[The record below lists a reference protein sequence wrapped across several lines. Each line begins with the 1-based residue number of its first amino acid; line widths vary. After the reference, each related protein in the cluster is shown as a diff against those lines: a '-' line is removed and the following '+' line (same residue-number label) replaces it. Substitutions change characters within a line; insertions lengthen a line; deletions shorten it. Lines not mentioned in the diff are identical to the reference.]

1 MKKIA
6 ILGST
11 GSIGTQSLEVIR
23 SQPDMEA
30 TVLAA
35 GSNVELLEKQI
46 REFHPK
52 LVCVYKEDAA
62 KLLKQAVSDLDV
74 TIVSG
79 MDGLIE
85 AAAFPETQI
94 VVTAVVGMIG
104 IRPTIAAIKAGK
116 DIALANKETLVTAGH
131 LIIPMIKQYGV
142 RLLPVDSEHS
152 AIFQSLMGSS
162 PEGSTGHKI
171 DKILLTASGGPFRGW
186 TKEQMKNI
194 RPEDALKHPNWVMGR
209 KITIVKQ
216 SAQTI
221 LVDVENVEEKDFTD
235 LVVEYT
241 GKVADGYV
249 AGLSSMSTDEV
260 TVKAP
265 TSIIDKIKKVAVRC
279 SLDGTTTNIS
289 KKCPVILY
297 DKNDKEIKS
306 DEIELSDK
314 KIRVNVNVLRA
325 KQVPISTI
333 NKDELGKPADGYVVD
348 DVILSSD
355 SITVYGSEESLDS
368 IESLDIQDDIDVSDA
383 KGDVTQNID
392 VTGKLPKGLSVSGES
407 TITVKVLIKKLI
419 TRTFEYDA
427 SEVSLND
434 LSSNLDVQLVTKK
447 VKVTLQGEVEVISQL
462 TKDDIAIS
470 ADLGKVKEG
479 TTTVHVDV
487 AVPDNTTLMNNVTI
501 KIKAKAK

>member
-1 MKKIA
+1 MKKMLTKLKMSLTNNIGLKFLAVLIA
-6 ILGST
+6 LVLWLAIVNVNDPEKTITVSNIPISVTNESAITSRDMVYNVKSEQYLNITVSGKR
-11 GSIGTQSLEVIR
+11 SIVSNLSAEDFRATASLK
-23 SQPDMEA
+23 
-30 TVLAA
+30 
-35 GSNVELLEKQI
+35 ELSKVNSI
-46 REFHPK
+46 P
-52 LVCVYKEDAA
+52 V
-62 KLLKQAVSDLDV
+62 DV
-74 TIVSG
+74 TTKN
-79 MDGLIE
+79 
-85 AAAFPETQI
+85 A
-94 VVTAVVGMIG
+94 
-104 IRPTIAAIKAGK
+104 
-116 DIALANKETLVTAGH
+116 
-131 LIIPMIKQYGV
+131 
-142 RLLPVDSEHS
+142 
-152 AIFQSLMGSS
+152 SL
-162 PEGSTGHKI
+162 
-171 DKILLTASGGPFRGW
+171 
-186 TKEQMKNI
+186 
-194 RPEDALKHPNWVMGR
+194 GR

-279 SLDGTTTNIS
+279 SLDGTNTNIS

-333 NKDELGKPADGYVVD
+333 NKDKLGKPADGYVVD

-407 TITVKVLIKKLI
+407 TITVKVVIKKLI

-434 LSSNLDVQLVTKK
+434 LTSDLDVQLVTKK
-447 VKVTLQGEVEVISQL
+447 VKVTLQGEEEVISQL
-462 TKDDIAIS
+462 TKDDMAIS

>member
-1 MKKIA
+1 MKKMLTKLKMSLTNNIGLKFLAVLIA
-6 ILGST
+6 LVLWLAIVNVNDPEKTITVSNIPISVTNESAITSRDMVYNVKSEQYLNITVSGKR
-11 GSIGTQSLEVIR
+11 SIVSNLSAEDFRATASLK
-23 SQPDMEA
+23 
-30 TVLAA
+30 
-35 GSNVELLEKQI
+35 ELSKVNSI
-46 REFHPK
+46 P
-52 LVCVYKEDAA
+52 V
-62 KLLKQAVSDLDV
+62 DV
-74 TIVSG
+74 TTKN
-79 MDGLIE
+79 
-85 AAAFPETQI
+85 A
-94 VVTAVVGMIG
+94 
-104 IRPTIAAIKAGK
+104 
-116 DIALANKETLVTAGH
+116 
-131 LIIPMIKQYGV
+131 
-142 RLLPVDSEHS
+142 
-152 AIFQSLMGSS
+152 SL
-162 PEGSTGHKI
+162 
-171 DKILLTASGGPFRGW
+171 
-186 TKEQMKNI
+186 
-194 RPEDALKHPNWVMGR
+194 GR

-279 SLDGTTTNIS
+279 SLDGTNTNIS

-297 DKNDKEIKS
+297 DKNDKEIKL

-434 LSSNLDVQLVTKK
+434 LSSDLDVQLVTKK
-447 VKVTLQGEVEVISQL
+447 VKVTLQGEEEVISQL
-462 TKDDIAIS
+462 TKDDMAIS

>member
-1 MKKIA
+1 MKKMLTKLKMSLTNNIGLKFLAVLIA
-6 ILGST
+6 LVLWLAIVNVNDPEKTITVSNIPISVTNESAITSRDMVYNVKSEQYLNITVSGK
-11 GSIGTQSLEVIR
+11 R
-23 SQPDMEA
+23 S
-30 TVLAA
+30 
-35 GSNVELLEKQI
+35 
-46 REFHPK
+46 
-52 LVCVYKEDAA
+52 
-62 KLLKQAVSDLDV
+62 
-74 TIVSG
+74 IVSN
-79 MDGLIE
+79 L
-85 AAAFPETQI
+85 
-94 VVTAVVGMIG
+94 
-104 IRPTIAAIKAGK
+104 
-116 DIALANKETLVTAGH
+116 
-131 LIIPMIKQYGV
+131 
-142 RLLPVDSEHS
+142 S
-152 AIFQSLMGSS
+152 AEDFRA
-162 PEGSTGHKI
+162 
-171 DKILLTASGGPFRGW
+171 TASL
-186 TKEQMKNI
+186 KELSKVNSI
-194 RPEDALKHPNWVMGR
+194 PNWVMGR

-279 SLDGTTTNIS
+279 SLDGTNTNIS

-434 LSSNLDVQLVTKK
+434 LSSDLDVQLVTKK
-447 VKVTLQGEVEVISQL
+447 VKVTLQGEEEVISQL

>member
-1 MKKIA
+1 MKKMLTKLKMSLTNNIGLKFLAVLIA
-6 ILGST
+6 LVLWLAIVNVNDPEKTITVSNIPISVTNESAITSRDMVYNVKSEQYLNITVSGKR
-11 GSIGTQSLEVIR
+11 SIVSNLSAEDFRATASLK
-23 SQPDMEA
+23 
-30 TVLAA
+30 
-35 GSNVELLEKQI
+35 ELSKVNSI
-46 REFHPK
+46 P
-52 LVCVYKEDAA
+52 V
-62 KLLKQAVSDLDV
+62 DV
-74 TIVSG
+74 TTKN
-79 MDGLIE
+79 
-85 AAAFPETQI
+85 A
-94 VVTAVVGMIG
+94 
-104 IRPTIAAIKAGK
+104 
-116 DIALANKETLVTAGH
+116 
-131 LIIPMIKQYGV
+131 
-142 RLLPVDSEHS
+142 
-152 AIFQSLMGSS
+152 SL
-162 PEGSTGHKI
+162 
-171 DKILLTASGGPFRGW
+171 
-186 TKEQMKNI
+186 
-194 RPEDALKHPNWVMGR
+194 GR

-279 SLDGTTTNIS
+279 SLDGTNTNIS

-306 DEIELSDK
+306 DEIELSYK

-434 LSSNLDVQLVTKK
+434 LSSDLDVQLVTKK
-447 VKVTLQGEVEVISQL
+447 VKVTLQGEEEVISQL
-462 TKDDIAIS
+462 TKDDMAIS

>member
-1 MKKIA
+1 MKKMLTKLKMSLTNNIGLKFLAVLIA
-6 ILGST
+6 LVLWLAIVNVNDPEKTITVSNIPISVTNESAITSRDMVYNVKSEQYLNITVSGKR
-11 GSIGTQSLEVIR
+11 SIVSNLSAEDFRATASLK
-23 SQPDMEA
+23 
-30 TVLAA
+30 
-35 GSNVELLEKQI
+35 ELSKVNSI
-46 REFHPK
+46 P
-52 LVCVYKEDAA
+52 V
-62 KLLKQAVSDLDV
+62 DV
-74 TIVSG
+74 TTKN
-79 MDGLIE
+79 
-85 AAAFPETQI
+85 A
-94 VVTAVVGMIG
+94 
-104 IRPTIAAIKAGK
+104 
-116 DIALANKETLVTAGH
+116 
-131 LIIPMIKQYGV
+131 
-142 RLLPVDSEHS
+142 
-152 AIFQSLMGSS
+152 SL
-162 PEGSTGHKI
+162 
-171 DKILLTASGGPFRGW
+171 
-186 TKEQMKNI
+186 
-194 RPEDALKHPNWVMGR
+194 GR

-216 SAQTI
+216 SDQTI

-279 SLDGTTTNIS
+279 SLDGTNTNIS

-434 LSSNLDVQLVTKK
+434 LSSDLDVQLVTKK
-447 VKVTLQGEVEVISQL
+447 VKVTLQGEEEVISQL

>member
-1 MKKIA
+1 MKKMLTKLKMSLTNNIGLKFLAVLIA
-6 ILGST
+6 LVLWLAIVNVNDPEKTITVSNIPISVTNESAITSRDMVYNVKSEQYLNITVSGKR
-11 GSIGTQSLEVIR
+11 SIVSNLSAEDFRATASLK
-23 SQPDMEA
+23 
-30 TVLAA
+30 
-35 GSNVELLEKQI
+35 ELSKVNSI
-46 REFHPK
+46 P
-52 LVCVYKEDAA
+52 V
-62 KLLKQAVSDLDV
+62 DV
-74 TIVSG
+74 TTKN
-79 MDGLIE
+79 
-85 AAAFPETQI
+85 A
-94 VVTAVVGMIG
+94 
-104 IRPTIAAIKAGK
+104 
-116 DIALANKETLVTAGH
+116 
-131 LIIPMIKQYGV
+131 
-142 RLLPVDSEHS
+142 
-152 AIFQSLMGSS
+152 SL
-162 PEGSTGHKI
+162 
-171 DKILLTASGGPFRGW
+171 
-186 TKEQMKNI
+186 
-194 RPEDALKHPNWVMGR
+194 GR

-392 VTGKLPKGLSVSGES
+392 VTGKLPKGLSVSVES

-447 VKVTLQGEVEVISQL
+447 VKVTLQGEEEVISQL

>member
-1 MKKIA
+1 MKKMLTKLKMSLTNNIGLKFLAVLIA
-6 ILGST
+6 LVLWLAIVNVNDPEKTITVSNIPISVTNESAITSRDMVYNVKSEQYLNITVSGKR
-11 GSIGTQSLEVIR
+11 SIVSNLSAEDFRATASLK
-23 SQPDMEA
+23 
-30 TVLAA
+30 
-35 GSNVELLEKQI
+35 ELSKVNSI
-46 REFHPK
+46 P
-52 LVCVYKEDAA
+52 V
-62 KLLKQAVSDLDV
+62 DV
-74 TIVSG
+74 TTKN
-79 MDGLIE
+79 
-85 AAAFPETQI
+85 A
-94 VVTAVVGMIG
+94 
-104 IRPTIAAIKAGK
+104 
-116 DIALANKETLVTAGH
+116 
-131 LIIPMIKQYGV
+131 
-142 RLLPVDSEHS
+142 
-152 AIFQSLMGSS
+152 SL
-162 PEGSTGHKI
+162 
-171 DKILLTASGGPFRGW
+171 
-186 TKEQMKNI
+186 
-194 RPEDALKHPNWVMGR
+194 GR

-279 SLDGTTTNIS
+279 SLDGTNTNIS

-434 LSSNLDVQLVTKK
+434 LSSDLDVQLVTKK
-447 VKVTLQGEVEVISQL
+447 VKVTLQGEEEVISQL
-462 TKDDIAIS
+462 TKDDMAIS

-487 AVPDNTTLMNNVTI
+487 AVPDNTTLMNNVKI

>member
-1 MKKIA
+1 MKKMLTKLKMSLTNNIGLKFLAVLIA
-6 ILGST
+6 LVLWLAIVNVNDPEKTITVSNIPISVTNESAITSRDMVYNVKSEQYLNITVSGKR
-11 GSIGTQSLEVIR
+11 SIVSNLSAEDFRATASLK
-23 SQPDMEA
+23 
-30 TVLAA
+30 
-35 GSNVELLEKQI
+35 ELSKVNSI
-46 REFHPK
+46 P
-52 LVCVYKEDAA
+52 V
-62 KLLKQAVSDLDV
+62 DV
-74 TIVSG
+74 TTKN
-79 MDGLIE
+79 
-85 AAAFPETQI
+85 A
-94 VVTAVVGMIG
+94 
-104 IRPTIAAIKAGK
+104 
-116 DIALANKETLVTAGH
+116 
-131 LIIPMIKQYGV
+131 
-142 RLLPVDSEHS
+142 
-152 AIFQSLMGSS
+152 SL
-162 PEGSTGHKI
+162 
-171 DKILLTASGGPFRGW
+171 
-186 TKEQMKNI
+186 
-194 RPEDALKHPNWVMGR
+194 GR

-279 SLDGTTTNIS
+279 SLDGTNTNIS

-333 NKDELGKPADGYVVD
+333 NKDELGQPADGYVVD

-434 LSSNLDVQLVTKK
+434 LSSDLDVQLVTKK
-447 VKVTLQGEVEVISQL
+447 VKVTLQGEEEVISQL
-462 TKDDIAIS
+462 TKDDMAIS

>member
-1 MKKIA
+1 MKKMLTKLKMSLTNNIGLKFLAVLIA
-6 ILGST
+6 LVLWLAIVNVNDPEKTITVSNIPISVTNESAITSRDMVYNVKSEQYLNITVSGKR
-11 GSIGTQSLEVIR
+11 SIVSNLSAEDFRATASLK
-23 SQPDMEA
+23 
-30 TVLAA
+30 
-35 GSNVELLEKQI
+35 ELSKVNSI
-46 REFHPK
+46 P
-52 LVCVYKEDAA
+52 V
-62 KLLKQAVSDLDV
+62 DV
-74 TIVSG
+74 TTKN
-79 MDGLIE
+79 
-85 AAAFPETQI
+85 A
-94 VVTAVVGMIG
+94 
-104 IRPTIAAIKAGK
+104 
-116 DIALANKETLVTAGH
+116 
-131 LIIPMIKQYGV
+131 
-142 RLLPVDSEHS
+142 
-152 AIFQSLMGSS
+152 SL
-162 PEGSTGHKI
+162 
-171 DKILLTASGGPFRGW
+171 
-186 TKEQMKNI
+186 
-194 RPEDALKHPNWVMGR
+194 GR

-279 SLDGTTTNIS
+279 SLDGTNTNIS

-333 NKDELGKPADGYVVD
+333 NKDKLGKPADGYVVD

-407 TITVKVLIKKLI
+407 TITVKVVIKKLI

-447 VKVTLQGEVEVISQL
+447 VKVTLQGEEEVISQL
-462 TKDDIAIS
+462 TKDDMVIS

>member
-1 MKKIA
+1 MKKMLTKLKMSLTNNIGLKFLAVLIA
-6 ILGST
+6 LVLWLAIVNVNDPEKTITVSNIPISVTNESAITSRDMVYNVKSEQYLNITVSGKR
-11 GSIGTQSLEVIR
+11 SIVSNLSAEDFRATASLK
-23 SQPDMEA
+23 
-30 TVLAA
+30 
-35 GSNVELLEKQI
+35 ELSKVNSI
-46 REFHPK
+46 P
-52 LVCVYKEDAA
+52 V
-62 KLLKQAVSDLDV
+62 DV
-74 TIVSG
+74 TTKN
-79 MDGLIE
+79 
-85 AAAFPETQI
+85 A
-94 VVTAVVGMIG
+94 
-104 IRPTIAAIKAGK
+104 
-116 DIALANKETLVTAGH
+116 
-131 LIIPMIKQYGV
+131 
-142 RLLPVDSEHS
+142 
-152 AIFQSLMGSS
+152 SL
-162 PEGSTGHKI
+162 
-171 DKILLTASGGPFRGW
+171 
-186 TKEQMKNI
+186 
-194 RPEDALKHPNWVMGR
+194 GR

-279 SLDGTTTNIS
+279 SLDGTNTNIS

-333 NKDELGKPADGYVVD
+333 NKDKLGKPADGYVVD

-407 TITVKVLIKKLI
+407 TITVKVVIKKLI

-434 LSSNLDVQLVTKK
+434 LSSDLDVQLVTKK
-447 VKVTLQGEVEVISQL
+447 VKVTLQGEEEVISQL
-462 TKDDIAIS
+462 TKDDMAIS

>member
-1 MKKIA
+1 MKKMLTKLKMSLTNNIGLKFLAVLIA
-6 ILGST
+6 LVLWLAIVNVNDPEKTITVSNIPISVTNESAIKSRDMVYNVKSEQYLNITVSGKR
-11 GSIGTQSLEVIR
+11 SIVSNLSAEDFRATASLK
-23 SQPDMEA
+23 
-30 TVLAA
+30 
-35 GSNVELLEKQI
+35 ELSKVNSI
-46 REFHPK
+46 P
-52 LVCVYKEDAA
+52 V
-62 KLLKQAVSDLDV
+62 DV
-74 TIVSG
+74 TTKN
-79 MDGLIE
+79 
-85 AAAFPETQI
+85 A
-94 VVTAVVGMIG
+94 
-104 IRPTIAAIKAGK
+104 
-116 DIALANKETLVTAGH
+116 
-131 LIIPMIKQYGV
+131 
-142 RLLPVDSEHS
+142 
-152 AIFQSLMGSS
+152 SL
-162 PEGSTGHKI
+162 
-171 DKILLTASGGPFRGW
+171 
-186 TKEQMKNI
+186 
-194 RPEDALKHPNWVMGR
+194 GR

-279 SLDGTTTNIS
+279 SLDGTNTNIS

-434 LSSNLDVQLVTKK
+434 LSSDLDVQLVTKK
-447 VKVTLQGEVEVISQL
+447 VKVTLQGEEEVISQL
-462 TKDDIAIS
+462 TKDDMAIS

>member
-1 MKKIA
+1 MKKMLTKLKMSLTNNIGLKFLAVLIA
-6 ILGST
+6 LVLWLAIVNVNDPEKTITVSNIPISVTNESAITSRDMVYNVKSEQYLNITVSGKR
-11 GSIGTQSLEVIR
+11 SIVSNLSAEDFRATASLK
-23 SQPDMEA
+23 
-30 TVLAA
+30 
-35 GSNVELLEKQI
+35 ELSKVNSI
-46 REFHPK
+46 P
-52 LVCVYKEDAA
+52 V
-62 KLLKQAVSDLDV
+62 DV
-74 TIVSG
+74 TTKN
-79 MDGLIE
+79 
-85 AAAFPETQI
+85 A
-94 VVTAVVGMIG
+94 
-104 IRPTIAAIKAGK
+104 
-116 DIALANKETLVTAGH
+116 
-131 LIIPMIKQYGV
+131 
-142 RLLPVDSEHS
+142 
-152 AIFQSLMGSS
+152 SL
-162 PEGSTGHKI
+162 
-171 DKILLTASGGPFRGW
+171 
-186 TKEQMKNI
+186 
-194 RPEDALKHPNWVMGR
+194 GR

-279 SLDGTTTNIS
+279 SLDGTNTNIS

-314 KIRVNVNVLRA
+314 EIRVNVNVLRA

-447 VKVTLQGEVEVISQL
+447 VKVTLQGEEEVISQL
-462 TKDDIAIS
+462 TKDDMAIS

>member
-1 MKKIA
+1 MKKMLTKLKMSLTNNISLKFLAVLIA
-6 ILGST
+6 LVLWLAIVNVNDPEKTITVSNIPISVTNESAITSRDMVYNVKSEQYLNITVSGKR
-11 GSIGTQSLEVIR
+11 SIVSNLSAEDFRATASLK
-23 SQPDMEA
+23 
-30 TVLAA
+30 
-35 GSNVELLEKQI
+35 ELSKVNSI
-46 REFHPK
+46 P
-52 LVCVYKEDAA
+52 V
-62 KLLKQAVSDLDV
+62 DV
-74 TIVSG
+74 T
-79 MDGLIE
+79 
-85 AAAFPETQI
+85 AKNA
-94 VVTAVVGMIG
+94 
-104 IRPTIAAIKAGK
+104 
-116 DIALANKETLVTAGH
+116 
-131 LIIPMIKQYGV
+131 
-142 RLLPVDSEHS
+142 
-152 AIFQSLMGSS
+152 SL
-162 PEGSTGHKI
+162 
-171 DKILLTASGGPFRGW
+171 
-186 TKEQMKNI
+186 
-194 RPEDALKHPNWVMGR
+194 GR

-221 LVDVENVEEKDFTD
+221 LVDVENLEEKDFTD

-279 SLDGTTTNIS
+279 SLDGTNTNIS

-333 NKDELGKPADGYVVD
+333 NKDKLGKPADGYVVD

-407 TITVKVLIKKLI
+407 TITVKVVIKKLI

-434 LSSNLDVQLVTKK
+434 LTSDLDVQLVTKK
-447 VKVTLQGEVEVISQL
+447 VKVTLQGEEEVISQL
-462 TKDDIAIS
+462 TKDDMAIS

>member
-1 MKKIA
+1 MKKMLTKLKMSLTNNIGLKFLAVLIA
-6 ILGST
+6 LVLWLEIVNVNDPEKTITVSNIPISVTNESAITSRDMVYNVKSEQYLNITVSGKR
-11 GSIGTQSLEVIR
+11 SIVSNLSAEDFRATASLK
-23 SQPDMEA
+23 
-30 TVLAA
+30 
-35 GSNVELLEKQI
+35 ELSKVNSI
-46 REFHPK
+46 P
-52 LVCVYKEDAA
+52 V
-62 KLLKQAVSDLDV
+62 DV
-74 TIVSG
+74 TTKN
-79 MDGLIE
+79 
-85 AAAFPETQI
+85 A
-94 VVTAVVGMIG
+94 
-104 IRPTIAAIKAGK
+104 
-116 DIALANKETLVTAGH
+116 
-131 LIIPMIKQYGV
+131 
-142 RLLPVDSEHS
+142 
-152 AIFQSLMGSS
+152 SL
-162 PEGSTGHKI
+162 
-171 DKILLTASGGPFRGW
+171 
-186 TKEQMKNI
+186 
-194 RPEDALKHPNWVMGR
+194 GR

-279 SLDGTTTNIS
+279 SLDGTNTNIS

-434 LSSNLDVQLVTKK
+434 LSSDLDVQLVTKK
-447 VKVTLQGEVEVISQL
+447 VKVTLQGEEEVISQL
-462 TKDDIAIS
+462 TKDDMAIS

>member
-1 MKKIA
+1 MKKMLTKLKMSLTNNIGLKFLAVLIA
-6 ILGST
+6 LVLWLAIVNVNDPEKTITVSNIPISVTNESAITSRDMVYNVKSEQYLNITVSGKR
-11 GSIGTQSLEVIR
+11 SIV
-23 SQPDMEA
+23 
-30 TVLAA
+30 
-35 GSNVELLEKQI
+35 SNLSSEDFSDTAYLK
-46 REFHPK
+46 EFSKVNSIP
-52 LVCVYKEDAA
+52 V
-62 KLLKQAVSDLDV
+62 DV
-74 TIVSG
+74 T
-79 MDGLIE
+79 
-85 AAAFPETQI
+85 AKNA
-94 VVTAVVGMIG
+94 
-104 IRPTIAAIKAGK
+104 
-116 DIALANKETLVTAGH
+116 
-131 LIIPMIKQYGV
+131 
-142 RLLPVDSEHS
+142 
-152 AIFQSLMGSS
+152 SL
-162 PEGSTGHKI
+162 
-171 DKILLTASGGPFRGW
+171 
-186 TKEQMKNI
+186 
-194 RPEDALKHPNWVMGR
+194 GR

-221 LVDVENVEEKDFTD
+221 LVDVENLEEKDFTD

-279 SLDGTTTNIS
+279 SLDGTNTNIS

-297 DKNDKEIKS
+297 DKNNKEIKS

-434 LSSNLDVQLVTKK
+434 LSSDLDVQLVTKK
-447 VKVTLQGEVEVISQL
+447 VKVTLQGEEEVISQL
-462 TKDDIAIS
+462 TKDDMAIS

>member
-1 MKKIA
+1 MKKMLTKLKMSLTNNIGLKFLAVLIA
-6 ILGST
+6 LVLWLAIVNVNDPEKTITVSNIPISVTNESAITSRDMVYNVKSEQYLNITVSGKR
-11 GSIGTQSLEVIR
+11 SIVSNLSAEDFRATASLK
-23 SQPDMEA
+23 
-30 TVLAA
+30 
-35 GSNVELLEKQI
+35 ELSKVNSI
-46 REFHPK
+46 P
-52 LVCVYKEDAA
+52 V
-62 KLLKQAVSDLDV
+62 DV
-74 TIVSG
+74 TTKN
-79 MDGLIE
+79 
-85 AAAFPETQI
+85 A
-94 VVTAVVGMIG
+94 
-104 IRPTIAAIKAGK
+104 
-116 DIALANKETLVTAGH
+116 
-131 LIIPMIKQYGV
+131 
-142 RLLPVDSEHS
+142 
-152 AIFQSLMGSS
+152 SL
-162 PEGSTGHKI
+162 
-171 DKILLTASGGPFRGW
+171 
-186 TKEQMKNI
+186 
-194 RPEDALKHPNWVMGR
+194 GR

-249 AGLSSMSTDEV
+249 AGLSSMSTGEV

-279 SLDGTTTNIS
+279 SLDGTNTNIS

-447 VKVTLQGEVEVISQL
+447 VKVTLQGEEEVISQL
-462 TKDDIAIS
+462 TKDDMAIS

>member
-1 MKKIA
+1 MKKMLTKLKMSLTNNIGLKFLAVLIA
-6 ILGST
+6 LVLWLAIVNVNDPEKTITVSNIPISVTNESAITSRDMVYNVKSEQYLNITVSGKR
-11 GSIGTQSLEVIR
+11 SIVSNLSAEDFRATASLK
-23 SQPDMEA
+23 
-30 TVLAA
+30 
-35 GSNVELLEKQI
+35 ELSKVNSI
-46 REFHPK
+46 P
-52 LVCVYKEDAA
+52 V
-62 KLLKQAVSDLDV
+62 DV
-74 TIVSG
+74 TTKN
-79 MDGLIE
+79 
-85 AAAFPETQI
+85 A
-94 VVTAVVGMIG
+94 
-104 IRPTIAAIKAGK
+104 
-116 DIALANKETLVTAGH
+116 
-131 LIIPMIKQYGV
+131 
-142 RLLPVDSEHS
+142 
-152 AIFQSLMGSS
+152 SL
-162 PEGSTGHKI
+162 
-171 DKILLTASGGPFRGW
+171 
-186 TKEQMKNI
+186 
-194 RPEDALKHPNWVMGR
+194 GR

-289 KKCPVILY
+289 QKCPVILY

-355 SITVYGSEESLDS
+355 SITVYGREESLDS

-407 TITVKVLIKKLI
+407 TITVKVVIKKLI

-434 LSSNLDVQLVTKK
+434 LSSDLDVQLVTKK
-447 VKVTLQGEVEVISQL
+447 VKVTLQGEEEVISQL
-462 TKDDIAIS
+462 TKDDMAIS

>member
-1 MKKIA
+1 MKKMLTKLKMSLTNNIGLKFLAVLIA
-6 ILGST
+6 LVLWLAIVNVNDPEKTITVSNIPISVTNESAITSRDMVYNVKSEQYLNITVSGKR
-11 GSIGTQSLEVIR
+11 SIVSNLSAEDFRATASLK
-23 SQPDMEA
+23 
-30 TVLAA
+30 
-35 GSNVELLEKQI
+35 ELSKVNSI
-46 REFHPK
+46 P
-52 LVCVYKEDAA
+52 V
-62 KLLKQAVSDLDV
+62 DV
-74 TIVSG
+74 TTKN
-79 MDGLIE
+79 
-85 AAAFPETQI
+85 A
-94 VVTAVVGMIG
+94 
-104 IRPTIAAIKAGK
+104 
-116 DIALANKETLVTAGH
+116 
-131 LIIPMIKQYGV
+131 
-142 RLLPVDSEHS
+142 
-152 AIFQSLMGSS
+152 SL
-162 PEGSTGHKI
+162 
-171 DKILLTASGGPFRGW
+171 
-186 TKEQMKNI
+186 
-194 RPEDALKHPNWVMGR
+194 GR

-265 TSIIDKIKKVAVRC
+265 TSIIDKMKKVAVRC
-279 SLDGTTTNIS
+279 SLDGTNTNIS

-333 NKDELGKPADGYVVD
+333 NKDKLGKPADGYVVD

-407 TITVKVLIKKLI
+407 TITVKVVIKKLI

-434 LSSNLDVQLVTKK
+434 LTSDLDVQLVTKK
-447 VKVTLQGEVEVISQL
+447 VKVTLQGEEEVISQL
-462 TKDDIAIS
+462 TKDDMAIS

>member
-1 MKKIA
+1 MKKMLTKLKMSLTNNIGLKFLAVLIA
-6 ILGST
+6 LVLWLAIVNVNDPEKTITVSNIPISVTNESAITSRDMVYNVKSEQYLNITVSGKR
-11 GSIGTQSLEVIR
+11 SIVSNLSAEDFRATASLK
-23 SQPDMEA
+23 
-30 TVLAA
+30 
-35 GSNVELLEKQI
+35 ELSKVNSI
-46 REFHPK
+46 P
-52 LVCVYKEDAA
+52 V
-62 KLLKQAVSDLDV
+62 DV
-74 TIVSG
+74 TTKN
-79 MDGLIE
+79 
-85 AAAFPETQI
+85 A
-94 VVTAVVGMIG
+94 
-104 IRPTIAAIKAGK
+104 
-116 DIALANKETLVTAGH
+116 
-131 LIIPMIKQYGV
+131 
-142 RLLPVDSEHS
+142 
-152 AIFQSLMGSS
+152 SL
-162 PEGSTGHKI
+162 
-171 DKILLTASGGPFRGW
+171 
-186 TKEQMKNI
+186 
-194 RPEDALKHPNWVMGR
+194 GR

-279 SLDGTTTNIS
+279 SLDGTNTNIS

-383 KGDVTQNID
+383 KGDMTQNID

-434 LSSNLDVQLVTKK
+434 LSSDLDVQLVTKK
-447 VKVTLQGEVEVISQL
+447 VKVTLQGEEEVISQL
-462 TKDDIAIS
+462 TKDDMAIS

>member
-1 MKKIA
+1 MKKMLTKLKMSLTNNIGLKFLAVLIA
-6 ILGST
+6 LVLWLAIVNVNDPEKTITVSNIPISVTNESAITSRDMVYNVKSEQYLNITVSGKR
-11 GSIGTQSLEVIR
+11 SIVSNLSAEDFRATASLK
-23 SQPDMEA
+23 
-30 TVLAA
+30 
-35 GSNVELLEKQI
+35 ELSKVNSI
-46 REFHPK
+46 P
-52 LVCVYKEDAA
+52 V
-62 KLLKQAVSDLDV
+62 DV
-74 TIVSG
+74 TTKN
-79 MDGLIE
+79 
-85 AAAFPETQI
+85 A
-94 VVTAVVGMIG
+94 
-104 IRPTIAAIKAGK
+104 
-116 DIALANKETLVTAGH
+116 
-131 LIIPMIKQYGV
+131 
-142 RLLPVDSEHS
+142 
-152 AIFQSLMGSS
+152 SL
-162 PEGSTGHKI
+162 
-171 DKILLTASGGPFRGW
+171 
-186 TKEQMKNI
+186 
-194 RPEDALKHPNWVMGR
+194 GR

-279 SLDGTTTNIS
+279 SLDGTNTNIS

-407 TITVKVLIKKLI
+407 TITVKVVIKKLI

-434 LSSNLDVQLVTKK
+434 LSSDLDVQLVTKK
-447 VKVTLQGEVEVISQL
+447 VKVTLQGEEEVISQL
-462 TKDDIAIS
+462 TKDAMAIS

>member
-1 MKKIA
+1 MKKMLTKLKMSLTNNIGLKFLAVLIA
-6 ILGST
+6 LVLWLAIVNVNDPQKTITVSNIPISVTNESAITSRDMVYNVKSEQYLNITVSGKR
-11 GSIGTQSLEVIR
+11 SIVSNLSAEDFRATASLK
-23 SQPDMEA
+23 
-30 TVLAA
+30 
-35 GSNVELLEKQI
+35 ELSKVNSI
-46 REFHPK
+46 P
-52 LVCVYKEDAA
+52 V
-62 KLLKQAVSDLDV
+62 DV
-74 TIVSG
+74 T
-79 MDGLIE
+79 
-85 AAAFPETQI
+85 AKNA
-94 VVTAVVGMIG
+94 
-104 IRPTIAAIKAGK
+104 
-116 DIALANKETLVTAGH
+116 
-131 LIIPMIKQYGV
+131 
-142 RLLPVDSEHS
+142 
-152 AIFQSLMGSS
+152 SL
-162 PEGSTGHKI
+162 
-171 DKILLTASGGPFRGW
+171 
-186 TKEQMKNI
+186 
-194 RPEDALKHPNWVMGR
+194 GR

-221 LVDVENVEEKDFTD
+221 LVDVENLEEKDFTD

-279 SLDGTTTNIS
+279 SLDGTNTNIS

-297 DKNDKEIKS
+297 DKNNKEIKS

-434 LSSNLDVQLVTKK
+434 LSSDLDVQLVTKK
-447 VKVTLQGEVEVISQL
+447 VKVTLQGEEEVISQL
-462 TKDDIAIS
+462 TKDDMAIS

>member
-1 MKKIA
+1 MKKMLTKLKMSLTNNIGLKFLAVLIA
-6 ILGST
+6 LVLWLAIVNVNDPEKTITVSNIPISVTNESAITSRDMVYNVKSEQYLNITVSGKR
-11 GSIGTQSLEVIR
+11 SIVSNLSAEDFRATASLK
-23 SQPDMEA
+23 
-30 TVLAA
+30 
-35 GSNVELLEKQI
+35 ELSKVNSI
-46 REFHPK
+46 P
-52 LVCVYKEDAA
+52 V
-62 KLLKQAVSDLDV
+62 DV
-74 TIVSG
+74 TTKN
-79 MDGLIE
+79 
-85 AAAFPETQI
+85 A
-94 VVTAVVGMIG
+94 
-104 IRPTIAAIKAGK
+104 
-116 DIALANKETLVTAGH
+116 
-131 LIIPMIKQYGV
+131 
-142 RLLPVDSEHS
+142 
-152 AIFQSLMGSS
+152 SL
-162 PEGSTGHKI
+162 
-171 DKILLTASGGPFRGW
+171 
-186 TKEQMKNI
+186 
-194 RPEDALKHPNWVMGR
+194 GR

-279 SLDGTTTNIS
+279 SLDGTNTNIS

-368 IESLDIQDDIDVSDA
+368 IGSLDIQDDIDVSDA

-434 LSSNLDVQLVTKK
+434 LSSDLDVQLVTKK
-447 VKVTLQGEVEVISQL
+447 VKVTLQGEEEVISQL
-462 TKDDIAIS
+462 TKDDMAIS

-487 AVPDNTTLMNNVTI
+487 AVPDNATLMNNVTI

>member
-1 MKKIA
+1 MKKMLTKLKMSLTNNIGLKFLAVLIA
-6 ILGST
+6 LVLWLAIVNVNDPEKTITVSNIPISVTNESAITSRDMVYNVKSEQYLNITVSGKR
-11 GSIGTQSLEVIR
+11 SIVSNLSAEDFRATASLK
-23 SQPDMEA
+23 
-30 TVLAA
+30 
-35 GSNVELLEKQI
+35 ELSKVNSI
-46 REFHPK
+46 P
-52 LVCVYKEDAA
+52 V
-62 KLLKQAVSDLDV
+62 DV
-74 TIVSG
+74 TTKN
-79 MDGLIE
+79 
-85 AAAFPETQI
+85 A
-94 VVTAVVGMIG
+94 
-104 IRPTIAAIKAGK
+104 
-116 DIALANKETLVTAGH
+116 
-131 LIIPMIKQYGV
+131 
-142 RLLPVDSEHS
+142 
-152 AIFQSLMGSS
+152 SL
-162 PEGSTGHKI
+162 
-171 DKILLTASGGPFRGW
+171 
-186 TKEQMKNI
+186 
-194 RPEDALKHPNWVMGR
+194 GR

-279 SLDGTTTNIS
+279 SLDGTNTNIS

-434 LSSNLDVQLVTKK
+434 LSSDLDVQLVTKK
-447 VKVTLQGEVEVISQL
+447 VKVTLQGEEEVISQL
-462 TKDDIAIS
+462 TKDDMAIS
-470 ADLGKVKEG
+470 AALINRR
-479 TTTVHVDV
+479 
-487 AVPDNTTLMNNVTI
+487 ASRRQ
-501 KIKAKAK
+501 

>member
-1 MKKIA
+1 MKKMLTKLKMSLTNNIGLKFLAVLIA
-6 ILGST
+6 LVLWLAIVNVNDPEKTITVSNIPISVTNESAITSRDMVYNVKSEQYLNITVSGKR
-11 GSIGTQSLEVIR
+11 SIVSNLSAEDFRATASLK
-23 SQPDMEA
+23 
-30 TVLAA
+30 
-35 GSNVELLEKQI
+35 ELSKVNSI
-46 REFHPK
+46 P
-52 LVCVYKEDAA
+52 V
-62 KLLKQAVSDLDV
+62 DV
-74 TIVSG
+74 TTKN
-79 MDGLIE
+79 
-85 AAAFPETQI
+85 A
-94 VVTAVVGMIG
+94 
-104 IRPTIAAIKAGK
+104 
-116 DIALANKETLVTAGH
+116 
-131 LIIPMIKQYGV
+131 
-142 RLLPVDSEHS
+142 
-152 AIFQSLMGSS
+152 SL
-162 PEGSTGHKI
+162 
-171 DKILLTASGGPFRGW
+171 
-186 TKEQMKNI
+186 
-194 RPEDALKHPNWVMGR
+194 GR

-265 TSIIDKIKKVAVRC
+265 TSIIDKIKKIAVRC
-279 SLDGTTTNIS
+279 SLDGANTNIS

-407 TITVKVLIKKLI
+407 TITVKVVIKKLI

-434 LSSNLDVQLVTKK
+434 LSSDLDVQLVTKK
-447 VKVTLQGEVEVISQL
+447 VKVTLQGEEEVISQL
-462 TKDDIAIS
+462 TKDDMAIS

>member
-1 MKKIA
+1 MKKMLTKLKMSLTNNIGLKFLAVLIA
-6 ILGST
+6 LVLWLAIVNVNDPEKTITVSNIPISVTNESAITSRDMVYNVKSEQYLNITVSGKR
-11 GSIGTQSLEVIR
+11 SIVSNLSAEDFRATASLK
-23 SQPDMEA
+23 
-30 TVLAA
+30 
-35 GSNVELLEKQI
+35 ELSKVNSI
-46 REFHPK
+46 P
-52 LVCVYKEDAA
+52 V
-62 KLLKQAVSDLDV
+62 DV
-74 TIVSG
+74 T
-79 MDGLIE
+79 
-85 AAAFPETQI
+85 AKNA
-94 VVTAVVGMIG
+94 
-104 IRPTIAAIKAGK
+104 
-116 DIALANKETLVTAGH
+116 
-131 LIIPMIKQYGV
+131 
-142 RLLPVDSEHS
+142 
-152 AIFQSLMGSS
+152 SL
-162 PEGSTGHKI
+162 
-171 DKILLTASGGPFRGW
+171 
-186 TKEQMKNI
+186 
-194 RPEDALKHPNWVMGR
+194 GR

-221 LVDVENVEEKDFTD
+221 LVDVENLEEKDFTD

-279 SLDGTTTNIS
+279 SLDGTNTNIS
-289 KKCPVILY
+289 KKCPVIIY
-297 DKNDKEIKS
+297 DKNNKEIKS

-434 LSSNLDVQLVTKK
+434 LSSDLDVQLVTKK
-447 VKVTLQGEVEVISQL
+447 VKVTLQGEEEVISQL
-462 TKDDIAIS
+462 TKDDMAIS

>member
-1 MKKIA
+1 MKKMLTKLKMSLTNNIGLEFLAVLIA
-6 ILGST
+6 LVLWLAIVNVNDPEKTITVSNIPISVTNESAITSRDMVYNVKSEQYLNITVSGKR
-11 GSIGTQSLEVIR
+11 SIVSNLSAEDFRATASLK
-23 SQPDMEA
+23 
-30 TVLAA
+30 
-35 GSNVELLEKQI
+35 ELSKVNSI
-46 REFHPK
+46 P
-52 LVCVYKEDAA
+52 V
-62 KLLKQAVSDLDV
+62 DV
-74 TIVSG
+74 TTKN
-79 MDGLIE
+79 
-85 AAAFPETQI
+85 A
-94 VVTAVVGMIG
+94 
-104 IRPTIAAIKAGK
+104 
-116 DIALANKETLVTAGH
+116 
-131 LIIPMIKQYGV
+131 
-142 RLLPVDSEHS
+142 
-152 AIFQSLMGSS
+152 SL
-162 PEGSTGHKI
+162 
-171 DKILLTASGGPFRGW
+171 
-186 TKEQMKNI
+186 
-194 RPEDALKHPNWVMGR
+194 GR

-279 SLDGTTTNIS
+279 SLDGTNTNIS

-434 LSSNLDVQLVTKK
+434 LSSDLDVQLVTKK
-447 VKVTLQGEVEVISQL
+447 VKVTLQGEEEVISQL

>member
-1 MKKIA
+1 MKKMLTKLKMSLTNNIGLKFLAVLIA
-6 ILGST
+6 LVLWLAIVNVNDPEKTITVSNIPISVTNESAITSRDMVYNVKSEQYLNITVSGKR
-11 GSIGTQSLEVIR
+11 SIVSNLSAEDFRATASLK
-23 SQPDMEA
+23 
-30 TVLAA
+30 
-35 GSNVELLEKQI
+35 ELSKVNSI
-46 REFHPK
+46 P
-52 LVCVYKEDAA
+52 V
-62 KLLKQAVSDLDV
+62 DV
-74 TIVSG
+74 TTKN
-79 MDGLIE
+79 
-85 AAAFPETQI
+85 A
-94 VVTAVVGMIG
+94 
-104 IRPTIAAIKAGK
+104 
-116 DIALANKETLVTAGH
+116 
-131 LIIPMIKQYGV
+131 
-142 RLLPVDSEHS
+142 
-152 AIFQSLMGSS
+152 SL
-162 PEGSTGHKI
+162 
-171 DKILLTASGGPFRGW
+171 
-186 TKEQMKNI
+186 
-194 RPEDALKHPNWVMGR
+194 GR

-221 LVDVENVEEKDFTD
+221 LVDVENLEEKDFTD

-279 SLDGTTTNIS
+279 SLDGTNTNIS

-333 NKDELGKPADGYVVD
+333 NKDALGKPADGYVVD

-407 TITVKVLIKKLI
+407 TITVKVVIKKLI

-434 LSSNLDVQLVTKK
+434 LTSDLDVQLVTKK
-447 VKVTLQGEVEVISQL
+447 VKVTLQGEEEVISQL
-462 TKDDIAIS
+462 TKDDMAIS
-470 ADLGKVKEG
+470 ADLGKVMEG

>member
-1 MKKIA
+1 MKKMLTKLKMSLTNNIGLKFLAVLIA
-6 ILGST
+6 LVLWLAIVNVNDPEKTITVSNIPISVTNESAITSRDMVYNVKSEQYLNITVSGKR
-11 GSIGTQSLEVIR
+11 SIVSNLSAEDFRATASLK
-23 SQPDMEA
+23 
-30 TVLAA
+30 
-35 GSNVELLEKQI
+35 ELSKVNSI
-46 REFHPK
+46 P
-52 LVCVYKEDAA
+52 V
-62 KLLKQAVSDLDV
+62 DV
-74 TIVSG
+74 TTKN
-79 MDGLIE
+79 
-85 AAAFPETQI
+85 A
-94 VVTAVVGMIG
+94 
-104 IRPTIAAIKAGK
+104 
-116 DIALANKETLVTAGH
+116 
-131 LIIPMIKQYGV
+131 
-142 RLLPVDSEHS
+142 
-152 AIFQSLMGSS
+152 SL
-162 PEGSTGHKI
+162 
-171 DKILLTASGGPFRGW
+171 
-186 TKEQMKNI
+186 
-194 RPEDALKHPNWVMGR
+194 GR

-279 SLDGTTTNIS
+279 SLDGTNTNIS

-297 DKNDKEIKS
+297 DKNNKEIKS

-434 LSSNLDVQLVTKK
+434 LSSDLDVQLVTKK
-447 VKVTLQGEVEVISQL
+447 VKVTLQGEEEVISQL
-462 TKDDIAIS
+462 TKDDMAIS

>member
-1 MKKIA
+1 MKKMLTKLKMSLTNNIGLKFLAVLIA
-6 ILGST
+6 LVLWLAIVNVNDPEKTITVSNIPISVTNESAITSRDMVYNVKSEQYLNITVSGKR
-11 GSIGTQSLEVIR
+11 SIVSNLSAEDFRATASLK
-23 SQPDMEA
+23 
-30 TVLAA
+30 
-35 GSNVELLEKQI
+35 ELSKVNSI
-46 REFHPK
+46 P
-52 LVCVYKEDAA
+52 V
-62 KLLKQAVSDLDV
+62 DV
-74 TIVSG
+74 T
-79 MDGLIE
+79 
-85 AAAFPETQI
+85 TKN
-94 VVTAVVGMIG
+94 T
-104 IRPTIAAIKAGK
+104 
-116 DIALANKETLVTAGH
+116 
-131 LIIPMIKQYGV
+131 
-142 RLLPVDSEHS
+142 
-152 AIFQSLMGSS
+152 SL
-162 PEGSTGHKI
+162 
-171 DKILLTASGGPFRGW
+171 
-186 TKEQMKNI
+186 
-194 RPEDALKHPNWVMGR
+194 GR

-279 SLDGTTTNIS
+279 SLDGTNTNIS

-333 NKDELGKPADGYVVD
+333 NKDELGKPSDGYVVD

-434 LSSNLDVQLVTKK
+434 LSSDLDVQLVTKK
-447 VKVTLQGEVEVISQL
+447 VKVTLQGEEEVISQL
-462 TKDDIAIS
+462 TKDDMAIS

>member
-1 MKKIA
+1 MKKM
-6 ILGST
+6 LTKLKMSLT
-11 GSIGTQSLEVIR
+11 NNIGL
-23 SQPDMEA
+23 
-30 TVLAA
+30 
-35 GSNVELLEKQI
+35 
-46 REFHPK
+46 
-52 LVCVYKEDAA
+52 
-62 KLLKQAVSDLDV
+62 KLLAVLIALVLWLAIVNVNDPEKTITVSNIPISVTNESAITSRDMVYNVKSEQYLNITVSGKRSIVSNLSAEDFRATASLKELSKVNSIPVDV
-74 TIVSG
+74 TTKN
-79 MDGLIE
+79 
-85 AAAFPETQI
+85 A
-94 VVTAVVGMIG
+94 
-104 IRPTIAAIKAGK
+104 
-116 DIALANKETLVTAGH
+116 
-131 LIIPMIKQYGV
+131 
-142 RLLPVDSEHS
+142 
-152 AIFQSLMGSS
+152 SL
-162 PEGSTGHKI
+162 
-171 DKILLTASGGPFRGW
+171 
-186 TKEQMKNI
+186 
-194 RPEDALKHPNWVMGR
+194 GR

-279 SLDGTTTNIS
+279 SLDGTNTNIS

-407 TITVKVLIKKLI
+407 TITVKVVIKKLI

-434 LSSNLDVQLVTKK
+434 LSSDLDVQLVTKK
-447 VKVTLQGEVEVISQL
+447 VKVTLQGEEEVISQL
-462 TKDDIAIS
+462 TKDDMAIS

>member
-1 MKKIA
+1 MKKMLTKLKMSLTNNIGLKFLAVLIA
-6 ILGST
+6 LVLWLAIVNVNDPEKTITVSNIPISVTNESAITSRDMVYNVKSEQYLNITVSGKR
-11 GSIGTQSLEVIR
+11 SIVSNLSAEDFRATASLK
-23 SQPDMEA
+23 
-30 TVLAA
+30 
-35 GSNVELLEKQI
+35 ELSKVNSI
-46 REFHPK
+46 P
-52 LVCVYKEDAA
+52 V
-62 KLLKQAVSDLDV
+62 DV
-74 TIVSG
+74 TTKN
-79 MDGLIE
+79 
-85 AAAFPETQI
+85 A
-94 VVTAVVGMIG
+94 
-104 IRPTIAAIKAGK
+104 
-116 DIALANKETLVTAGH
+116 
-131 LIIPMIKQYGV
+131 
-142 RLLPVDSEHS
+142 
-152 AIFQSLMGSS
+152 SL
-162 PEGSTGHKI
+162 
-171 DKILLTASGGPFRGW
+171 
-186 TKEQMKNI
+186 
-194 RPEDALKHPNWVMGR
+194 GR
-209 KITIVKQ
+209 NITIVKQ

-279 SLDGTTTNIS
+279 SLDGTNTNIS

-434 LSSNLDVQLVTKK
+434 LSSDLDVQLVTKK
-447 VKVTLQGEVEVISQL
+447 VKVTLQGEEEVISQL
-462 TKDDIAIS
+462 TKDDMAIS

>member
-1 MKKIA
+1 MKKMLTKLKMSLTNNIGLKFLAVLIA
-6 ILGST
+6 LVLWLAIVNVNDPEKTITVSNIPISVTNESAITSRDMVYNVKSEQYLNITVSGKR
-11 GSIGTQSLEVIR
+11 SIVSNLSAEDFRATASLK
-23 SQPDMEA
+23 
-30 TVLAA
+30 
-35 GSNVELLEKQI
+35 ELSKVNSI
-46 REFHPK
+46 P
-52 LVCVYKEDAA
+52 V
-62 KLLKQAVSDLDV
+62 DV
-74 TIVSG
+74 TTKN
-79 MDGLIE
+79 
-85 AAAFPETQI
+85 A
-94 VVTAVVGMIG
+94 
-104 IRPTIAAIKAGK
+104 
-116 DIALANKETLVTAGH
+116 
-131 LIIPMIKQYGV
+131 
-142 RLLPVDSEHS
+142 
-152 AIFQSLMGSS
+152 SL
-162 PEGSTGHKI
+162 
-171 DKILLTASGGPFRGW
+171 
-186 TKEQMKNI
+186 
-194 RPEDALKHPNWVMGR
+194 GR

-221 LVDVENVEEKDFTD
+221 LVDVENLEEKDFTD
-235 LVVEYT
+235 LGVEYT

-279 SLDGTTTNIS
+279 SLDGTNTNIS

-333 NKDELGKPADGYVVD
+333 NKDALGKPADGYVVD

-407 TITVKVLIKKLI
+407 TITVKVVIKKLI

-434 LSSNLDVQLVTKK
+434 LTSDLDVQLVTKK
-447 VKVTLQGEVEVISQL
+447 VKVTLQGEEEVISQL
-462 TKDDIAIS
+462 TKDDMAIS

>member
-1 MKKIA
+1 MKKMLTKLKMSLTNNIGLKFLAVLIA
-6 ILGST
+6 LVLWLAIVNVNDPEKTITVSNIPISVTNESAITSRDMVYNVKSEQYLNITVSGKR
-11 GSIGTQSLEVIR
+11 SIVSNLSAEDFRATASLK
-23 SQPDMEA
+23 
-30 TVLAA
+30 
-35 GSNVELLEKQI
+35 ELSKVNSI
-46 REFHPK
+46 P
-52 LVCVYKEDAA
+52 V
-62 KLLKQAVSDLDV
+62 DV
-74 TIVSG
+74 T
-79 MDGLIE
+79 
-85 AAAFPETQI
+85 AKNA
-94 VVTAVVGMIG
+94 
-104 IRPTIAAIKAGK
+104 
-116 DIALANKETLVTAGH
+116 
-131 LIIPMIKQYGV
+131 
-142 RLLPVDSEHS
+142 
-152 AIFQSLMGSS
+152 SL
-162 PEGSTGHKI
+162 
-171 DKILLTASGGPFRGW
+171 
-186 TKEQMKNI
+186 
-194 RPEDALKHPNWVMGR
+194 GR

-221 LVDVENVEEKDFTD
+221 LVDVENLEEKDFTD

-279 SLDGTTTNIS
+279 SLDGTNTNIS

-297 DKNDKEIKS
+297 DKNNKEIKS

-434 LSSNLDVQLVTKK
+434 LSSDLDAQLVTKK
-447 VKVTLQGEVEVISQL
+447 VKVTLQGEEEVISQL
-462 TKDDIAIS
+462 TKDDMAIS

>member
-1 MKKIA
+1 MKKMLTKLKMSLTNNIGLKFLAVLIA
-6 ILGST
+6 LVLWLAIVNVNDPEKTITVSNIPISVTNESAITSRDMVYNVKSEQYLNITVSGKR
-11 GSIGTQSLEVIR
+11 SIVSNLSAEDFRATASLK
-23 SQPDMEA
+23 
-30 TVLAA
+30 
-35 GSNVELLEKQI
+35 ELSKVNSI
-46 REFHPK
+46 P
-52 LVCVYKEDAA
+52 V
-62 KLLKQAVSDLDV
+62 DV
-74 TIVSG
+74 TTKN
-79 MDGLIE
+79 
-85 AAAFPETQI
+85 A
-94 VVTAVVGMIG
+94 
-104 IRPTIAAIKAGK
+104 
-116 DIALANKETLVTAGH
+116 
-131 LIIPMIKQYGV
+131 
-142 RLLPVDSEHS
+142 
-152 AIFQSLMGSS
+152 SL
-162 PEGSTGHKI
+162 
-171 DKILLTASGGPFRGW
+171 
-186 TKEQMKNI
+186 
-194 RPEDALKHPNWVMGR
+194 GR

-279 SLDGTTTNIS
+279 SLDGTNTNIS

-314 KIRVNVNVLRA
+314 KIRVNINVLRA

-434 LSSNLDVQLVTKK
+434 LSSDLDVQLVTKK
-447 VKVTLQGEVEVISQL
+447 VKVTLQGEEEVISQL
-462 TKDDIAIS
+462 TKDDMAIS

>member
-1 MKKIA
+1 MKKMLTKLKMSLTNNIGLKFLAVLIA
-6 ILGST
+6 LVLWLAIVNVNDPEKTITVSNIPISVTNESAITSRDMVYNVKSEQYLNITVSGKR
-11 GSIGTQSLEVIR
+11 SIVSNLSAEDFRATASLK
-23 SQPDMEA
+23 
-30 TVLAA
+30 
-35 GSNVELLEKQI
+35 ELSKVNSI
-46 REFHPK
+46 P
-52 LVCVYKEDAA
+52 V
-62 KLLKQAVSDLDV
+62 DV
-74 TIVSG
+74 TTKN
-79 MDGLIE
+79 
-85 AAAFPETQI
+85 A
-94 VVTAVVGMIG
+94 
-104 IRPTIAAIKAGK
+104 
-116 DIALANKETLVTAGH
+116 
-131 LIIPMIKQYGV
+131 
-142 RLLPVDSEHS
+142 
-152 AIFQSLMGSS
+152 SL
-162 PEGSTGHKI
+162 
-171 DKILLTASGGPFRGW
+171 
-186 TKEQMKNI
+186 
-194 RPEDALKHPNWVMGR
+194 GR

-221 LVDVENVEEKDFTD
+221 LVDVENGEEKDFTD

-279 SLDGTTTNIS
+279 SLDGTNTNIS

-434 LSSNLDVQLVTKK
+434 LSSDLDVQLVTKK
-447 VKVTLQGEVEVISQL
+447 VKVTLQGEEEVISQL
-462 TKDDIAIS
+462 TKDDMAIS

>member
-1 MKKIA
+1 MKKMLTKLKMSRTNNIGLKFLAVLIA
-6 ILGST
+6 LVLWLAIVNVNDPEKTITVSNIPISVTNESAITSRDMVYNVKSEQYLNITVSGKR
-11 GSIGTQSLEVIR
+11 SIVSNLSAEDFRATASLK
-23 SQPDMEA
+23 
-30 TVLAA
+30 
-35 GSNVELLEKQI
+35 ELSKVNSI
-46 REFHPK
+46 P
-52 LVCVYKEDAA
+52 V
-62 KLLKQAVSDLDV
+62 DV
-74 TIVSG
+74 TTKN
-79 MDGLIE
+79 
-85 AAAFPETQI
+85 A
-94 VVTAVVGMIG
+94 
-104 IRPTIAAIKAGK
+104 
-116 DIALANKETLVTAGH
+116 
-131 LIIPMIKQYGV
+131 
-142 RLLPVDSEHS
+142 
-152 AIFQSLMGSS
+152 SL
-162 PEGSTGHKI
+162 
-171 DKILLTASGGPFRGW
+171 
-186 TKEQMKNI
+186 
-194 RPEDALKHPNWVMGR
+194 GR

-279 SLDGTTTNIS
+279 SLDGTNTNIS

-434 LSSNLDVQLVTKK
+434 LSSDLDVQLVTKK
-447 VKVTLQGEVEVISQL
+447 VKVTLQGEEEVISQL
-462 TKDDIAIS
+462 TKDDMAIS

>member
-1 MKKIA
+1 MKKMLTKLKMSLTNNIGLKFLAVLIA
-6 ILGST
+6 LVLWLAIVNVNDPEKTITVSNIPISVTNESAITSRDMVYNVKSEQYLNITVSGKR
-11 GSIGTQSLEVIR
+11 SIVSNLSAEDFRATASLK
-23 SQPDMEA
+23 
-30 TVLAA
+30 
-35 GSNVELLEKQI
+35 ELSKVNSI
-46 REFHPK
+46 P
-52 LVCVYKEDAA
+52 V
-62 KLLKQAVSDLDV
+62 DV
-74 TIVSG
+74 TTKN
-79 MDGLIE
+79 
-85 AAAFPETQI
+85 A
-94 VVTAVVGMIG
+94 
-104 IRPTIAAIKAGK
+104 
-116 DIALANKETLVTAGH
+116 
-131 LIIPMIKQYGV
+131 
-142 RLLPVDSEHS
+142 
-152 AIFQSLMGSS
+152 SL
-162 PEGSTGHKI
+162 
-171 DKILLTASGGPFRGW
+171 
-186 TKEQMKNI
+186 
-194 RPEDALKHPNWVMGR
+194 GR

-279 SLDGTTTNIS
+279 SLDGTNTNIS

-434 LSSNLDVQLVTKK
+434 LSSDLDVQLVTKK
-447 VKVTLQGEVEVISQL
+447 VKVTLQGEEEVISQL
-462 TKDDIAIS
+462 TKDDMAIS
-470 ADLGKVKEG
+470 PDLGKVKEG

>member
-1 MKKIA
+1 MKKMLTKLKMSLTNNIGLKFLAVLIA
-6 ILGST
+6 LVLWLAIVNVNDPEKTITVSNIPISVTNESAITSRDMVYNVKSEQYLNITVSGKR
-11 GSIGTQSLEVIR
+11 SIVSNLSAEDFRATASLK
-23 SQPDMEA
+23 
-30 TVLAA
+30 
-35 GSNVELLEKQI
+35 ELSKVNSI
-46 REFHPK
+46 P
-52 LVCVYKEDAA
+52 V
-62 KLLKQAVSDLDV
+62 DV
-74 TIVSG
+74 TTKN
-79 MDGLIE
+79 
-85 AAAFPETQI
+85 A
-94 VVTAVVGMIG
+94 
-104 IRPTIAAIKAGK
+104 
-116 DIALANKETLVTAGH
+116 
-131 LIIPMIKQYGV
+131 
-142 RLLPVDSEHS
+142 
-152 AIFQSLMGSS
+152 SL
-162 PEGSTGHKI
+162 
-171 DKILLTASGGPFRGW
+171 
-186 TKEQMKNI
+186 
-194 RPEDALKHPNWVMGR
+194 GR

-279 SLDGTTTNIS
+279 SLDGTNTNIS

-333 NKDELGKPADGYVVD
+333 NKDKLGKPADGYVVD

-407 TITVKVLIKKLI
+407 TITVKVVIKKLI

-434 LSSNLDVQLVTKK
+434 LSSDLDVQLVTKK
-447 VKVTLQGEVEVISQL
+447 VKVTLQGEEEVISQL
-462 TKDDIAIS
+462 TKDDMVIS
-470 ADLGKVKEG
+470 ADFGKVKEG

>member
-1 MKKIA
+1 MKKMLTKLKMSLTNNIGLKFLAVLIA
-6 ILGST
+6 LVLWLAIVNVNDPEKTITVSNIPISVTNESAITSRDMVYNVKSEQYLNITVSGKR
-11 GSIGTQSLEVIR
+11 SIVSNLSAEDFRATASLK
-23 SQPDMEA
+23 
-30 TVLAA
+30 
-35 GSNVELLEKQI
+35 ELSKVNSI
-46 REFHPK
+46 P
-52 LVCVYKEDAA
+52 V
-62 KLLKQAVSDLDV
+62 DV
-74 TIVSG
+74 TTKN
-79 MDGLIE
+79 
-85 AAAFPETQI
+85 A
-94 VVTAVVGMIG
+94 
-104 IRPTIAAIKAGK
+104 
-116 DIALANKETLVTAGH
+116 
-131 LIIPMIKQYGV
+131 
-142 RLLPVDSEHS
+142 
-152 AIFQSLMGSS
+152 SL
-162 PEGSTGHKI
+162 
-171 DKILLTASGGPFRGW
+171 
-186 TKEQMKNI
+186 
-194 RPEDALKHPNWVMGR
+194 GR

-279 SLDGTTTNIS
+279 SLDGTNTNIS

-447 VKVTLQGEVEVISQL
+447 VKVTLQGEEEVISQL
-462 TKDDIAIS
+462 IKDDMAIS